1 MDFLNAIRDFFN
13 SIAIW
18 FMGLFGQSIADPD
31 WVSAG
36 ITIGV
41 LVVLLAL
48 VILVIVLIIKAIVK
62 SKKKK
67 AAKAKAKEEAI
78 AKQNAVEP
86 AAATVDKKEMEKMI
100 SDLAAKKVNEEA
112 DKRAEE
118 DAKKKAAEE
127 AKLKAEEEKKAAE
140 EAKLK
145 AEEERKAAEEAKA
158 KAAAE
163 KKAAE
168 EEKKAAEE
176 AKLKAEEERKAAEE
190 AKAKAAA
197 EKKAAAKK
205 PAEKKVV
212 VAPVPAAKKETKK
225 AADKAAAGK
234 WSIAKK
240 ADDEYLAILVASNGE
255 VMLTSEIYSSEAGAR
270 NGIATIVKNV
280 ESGNFVIY
288 QDKRNNSY
296 FKLKTATNRLL
307 CAGEIYS
314 TKDAC
319 ESAIESVKRI
329 AKESPISQEIVEG
342 KYIEYTCAPLNK
354 DEISGAKGKW
364 KIEEKDGKFSAKLYA
379 SNGQL
384 MLSTEQVASRAT
396 AESAIESVKKN
407 SADGN
412 FIIDK
417 DKSGRFYYKLR
428 NNAKSIICIGESYNS
443 LDGCTSAL
451 ESVRRF
457 ANNSIIVAEEKV
469 TAEVIAAAPEKPA
482 AKKAPAKKK

>member
-127 AKLKAEEEKKAAE
+127 AKVK
-140 EAKLK
+140 
-145 AEEERKAAEEAKA
+145 
-158 KAAAE
+158 
-163 KKAAE
+163 AE

-205 PAEKKVV
+205 PAEKKVA

-234 WSIAKK
+234 WSVAKK

-255 VMLTSEIYSSEAGAR
+255 VMLTSEIYSSESGAR

-469 TAEVIAAAPEKPA
+469 TAEAITAAPEKPA

>member
-127 AKLKAEEEKKAAE
+127 
-140 EAKLK
+140 
-145 AEEERKAAEEAKA
+145 
-158 KAAAE
+158 
-163 KKAAE
+163 
-168 EEKKAAEE
+168 EKKAAEE

-234 WSIAKK
+234 WSVAKK

-255 VMLTSEIYSSEAGAR
+255 VMLTSEIYSSESGAR

-469 TAEVIAAAPEKPA
+469 TAEAIAAAPEKPA